1 MINAD
6 LKIEQSRSDAT
17 VENGDRRRVSRH
29 TSSGST
35 QQSKHFYA
43 GRDLMMRRASS
54 ANYQDA
60 GRRTQDAGRRTH
72 LQHGLLYCLQLQFA
86 LSFCDMLG

>member
-1 MINAD
+1 MTMINAD

-35 QQSKHFYA
+35 QRSKHFYA

-54 ANYQDA
+54 ANY
-60 GRRTQDAGRRTH
+60 QDAGRRTH